1 MSSAFFT
8 PKSSY
13 EKDDLIACGHGDMF
27 GPGNAKL
34 PTDHMLM
41 FDRILEISSD
51 GGSEGKGHIIAE
63 LDRKSVV

>member
-1 MSSAFFT
+1 MSSAIFT

-34 PTDHMLM
+34 PTDNMLM

-51 GGSEGKGHIIAE
+51 GGSEG
-63 LDRKSVV
+63 